1 MDDTFTLIT
10 QTIKDSIAKNPG
22 PGQENALRAQLV
34 YLGLIEGDSFLKLRK
49 LVEFTNQR
57 IREIAEEAATLDKE
71 DPHFEDILG
80 SISAHL
86 VIGDLADRMMR
97 ARESDQ

>member
-1 MDDTFTLIT
+1 M
-10 QTIKDSIAKNPG
+10 
-22 PGQENALRAQLV
+22 
-34 YLGLIEGDSFLKLRK
+34 
-49 LVEFTNQR
+49 EFTNQR